1 MEILDLLKTNP
12 AAALEKL
19 EVDSLRVQR
28 IKNLRKEFN
37 EIYRGN
43 RPTQL
48 DFIQKD
54 KMVGSGDN
62 KTKVLGVKVPI
73 PMQNKIV
80 RTATAFEIGEPV
92 TIIPFINTTKEEDE
106 SKVPKKEN
114 ALTKEIHR
122 LWKVNRVDTVVQR
135 AIELKKSELQCA
147 VLFYMKDLESGSV
160 FNKMLG
166 INKNKEIKTDLLQNK
181 DGIMTPIKDES
192 GDMKAFAWQFTSLDV
207 DNKINHTWI
216 YTDTLVY
223 KFSDSNSLEKMT
235 IKNPKGEP
243 HGFNKIP
250 IVYFSQD
257 NPEWHEAELMIDRI
271 EVAMSKLAA
280 SNDYSGHPMLMLYGE
295 VKSMP
300 GKNDDG
306 KALQFDIHKDPNT
319 GKTSHGDAKFLT
331 HDNAPEAV
339 KLELERLEKYIYS
352 LTSTPDLSLE
362 NLKGIGDI
370 SGKAIR
376 LMFMDAIIKSKM
388 NEGENRTSIERLIN
402 VFISGIVTTTGK
414 ALKKEAN
421 ETFFDI
427 KFNSILP
434 SEINED
440 IITYV
445 AAVNAKIM
453 SKQEAIKNIGLAED
467 VQKEWSQ
474 IQEEAKII
482 LDEKKKDPIKPENVD
497 ATKVPVIDNSN

>member
-1 MEILDLLKTNP
+1 MEILELLKTEP
-12 AAALEKL
+12 KKALERL
-19 EVDSLRVQR
+19 QVDHTLQTR
-28 IKNLRKEFN
+28 IKKLRKEFN
-37 EIYRGN
+37 DIYRGN
-43 RPTQL
+43 RETQL
-48 DFIQKD
+48 DYIQKD
-54 KMVGSGDN
+54 KLIGEPGN

-92 TIIPFINTTKEEDE
+92 TIIPFINSLQDEEG
-106 SKVPKKEN
+106 KVSKKEN
-114 ALTKEIHR
+114 RLTREIYR
-122 LWKVNRVDTVVQR
+122 LWKVNRIDTLIQR

-147 VLFYMKDLESGSV
+147 VLFYMKDIDGATS
-160 FNKMLG
+160 FNKMQG
-166 INKNKEIKTDLLQNK
+166 VNNKKEIKVDLLQNK
-181 DGIMTPIKDES
+181 DGIMTPIKDET
-192 GDMKAFAWQFTSLDV
+192 GDMKAFAWQFATTDGTA
-207 DNKINHTWI
+207 KTNHTWI
-216 YTDTLVY
+216 YTDELVY
-223 KFSDSNSLEKMT
+223 KFKQETAGNQTESFTSEK
-235 IKNPKGEP
+235 

-280 SNDYSGHPMLMLYGE
+280 ANDYSGHPMLMLYGQVDSLPE
-295 VKSMP
+295 
-300 GKNDDG
+300 KNVDG
-306 KALQFDIHKDPNT
+306 KALKFEIHKDPNT

-402 VFISGIVTTTGK
+402 VFISGIVTTTGT
-414 ALKKEAN
+414 ALKSDAN
-421 ETFFDI
+421 NTFFDI

-467 VQKEWSQ
+467 VQKEWQQ
-474 IQEEAKII
+474 IQEEAKVD
-482 LDEKKKDPIKPENVD
+482 LDENKKDPIKPENVD
-497 ATKVPVIDNSN
+497 PMKVPVIQN